1 MYLDPGMLLV
11 VLSPV
16 EPHAPHHF
24 EPVLHQHL
32 DESKLVK
39 VQQVHQV
46 CLDLRV
52 WLGALQTRQLLS
64 MQLQVN
70 GLHSDNKAKA
80 SNGIML
86 TSNLQLCTYGY
97 VSEHTCSALSCFSSS
112 GNAWLLVNQ
121 EPPPVNSC
129 RTPPEE
135 H

>member
-86 TSNLQLCTYGY
+86 TS
-97 VSEHTCSALSCFSSS
+97 TCNFVHMGMCLSTHAQHCPASRPREMHGFLSIRSHH
-112 GNAWLLVNQ
+112 Q
-121 EPPPVNSC
+121 
-129 RTPPEE
+129 
-135 H
+135 